1 MIDAAG
7 GADLR
12 SRLTLSTR
20 YSQAATAQ
28 LAIEAAFED
37 MAVKQEIL
45 GKLDAVL
52 SADAVLATNTSY
64 LDINEIVAPLTD
76 PTRVIGLH
84 FFAPAHIMKLLE
96 IVQGAQSSDR
106 AIATGYAL
114 AKRLVKVPVCAGV

>member
-1 MIDAAG
+1 MIDAARA
-7 GADLR
+7 ADLR
-12 SRLTLSTR
+12 SRLTLSTQ
-20 YSQAATAQ
+20 YSKAATAQ

-64 LDINEIVAPLTD
+64 LDLNEMAAPLMD

-96 IVQGAQSSDR
+96 IVQGHR
-106 AIATGYAL
+106 AVIG
-114 AKRLVKVPVCAGV
+114 RLPQVMLWRNA